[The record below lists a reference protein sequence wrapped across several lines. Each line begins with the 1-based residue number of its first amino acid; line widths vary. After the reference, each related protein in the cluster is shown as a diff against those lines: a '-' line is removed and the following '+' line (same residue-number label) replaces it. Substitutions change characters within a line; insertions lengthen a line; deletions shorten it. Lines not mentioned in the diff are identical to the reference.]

1 MSRPDVSVSW
11 PHLSAMRWTPEQM
24 RSYYACGIW
33 DPRGL
38 DALIAD
44 QARAR
49 PDRLALADEG
59 IELSWAELAQRACD
73 FGAGLI
79 VAGVA
84 PGAVVAVRMGNS
96 VDHAVIVYGTA
107 AAGAVAFELPP
118 DSTPI
123 QVASSLA
130 RTRAVALFADAEPTA
145 AELDALAAPGLFA
158 RESAGLRAAG
168 AGAAVEL
175 PGQHPDDVAVLVG
188 TSGTTGTPKI
198 VMRTAN
204 ATLAMARNVVSRT
217 GVGADDVVLIA
228 APLSGGIGY
237 INGLCTAADR
247 GAALLLPHASDPAT
261 LFAFIAR
268 HRATALQTVP
278 TILRRMVQSDAA
290 ADADLSSLRLI
301 QSGGAYLH
309 ADTAAQLEARFDC
322 HVISAY
328 GAVDL
333 GTPSMVDAH
342 ADTAQHRHHTV
353 GLGFPE
359 SELAL
364 LDESGRPVAAGE
376 IGEVVMRGPN
386 TALGYYEDPA
396 ATRALFDEEGWG
408 HFGDLGRID
417 EEGYLRIVGRLKEIV
432 NRGGKKLSI
441 EEIEGHVRGFPGL
454 RDVAVV
460 GYADPD
466 LGERIAAVVVTE
478 PWLELTVD
486 KLAVYLAQRRVPK
499 ALWPERVKAVAE
511 LPLSPQGK
519 VRRRELREDLERS
532 RV

>member
-1 MSRPDVSVSW
+1 MSW
-11 PHLSAMRWTPEQM
+11 PHLSAMRWTEEQM
-24 RSYYACGIW
+24 ASYYACGIW

-49 PDRLALADEG
+49 PDRLALADG
-59 IELSWAELAQRACD
+59 STELRWSELVERART
-73 FGAGLI
+73 FGAGL
-79 VAGVA
+79 VAAGVR
-84 PGAVVAVRMGNS
+84 PGAVVAVRMANS
-96 VDHAVIVYGTA
+96 VDHAVIVYGIA

-118 DSTPI
+118 DSTPA
-123 QVASSLA
+123 QVAGSLV
-130 RTRAVALFADAEPTA
+130 RTHAVALLADAEPTV
-145 AELDALAAPGLFA
+145 AELEALSAPALVA
-158 RESAGLRAAG
+158 RESAALRAAG
-168 AGAAVEL
+168 AVADVEL
-175 PGQHPDDVAVLVG
+175 PGQHPDAVALLAG

-217 GVGADDVVLIA
+217 GVDADDVVLIA

-247 GAALLLPHASDPAT
+247 GAALLLPHANDPAT

-290 ADADLSSLRLI
+290 ENADVTSLQLI

-309 ADTAAQLEARFDC
+309 AHTAAQLEARFDC

-342 ADTAQHRHHTV
+342 GDTAQHRHDTV
-353 GLGFPE
+353 GRGFPE

-364 LDESGRPVAAGE
+364 LDDAGRRVPDGE

-386 TALGYYEDPA
+386 TALGYYKDQE
-396 ATRALFDEEGWG
+396 ATRALFDDAGWG

-417 EEGYLRIVGRLKEIV
+417 EEGYLRIVGRVKEII

-441 EEIEGHVRGFPGL
+441 DEIEGHVRGFPGL
-454 RDVAVV
+454 RDVAAV

-466 LGERIAAVVVTE
+466 LGERIAAIVVTE
-478 PWLELTVD
+478 PWLKLTLGQ
-486 KLAVYLAQRRVPK
+486 LAAYLAQRRVPK
-499 ALWPERVKAVAE
+499 TLWPERIETVAE

-519 VRRRELREDLERS
+519 VRRRELRAELERS
-532 RV
+532 GV